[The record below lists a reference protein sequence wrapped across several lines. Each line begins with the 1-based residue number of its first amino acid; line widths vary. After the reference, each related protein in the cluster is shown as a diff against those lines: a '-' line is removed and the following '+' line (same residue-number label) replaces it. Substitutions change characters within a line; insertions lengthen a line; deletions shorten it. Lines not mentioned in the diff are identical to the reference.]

1 MTIGEYVRNNG
12 DTELA
17 GMLLSW
23 MLTVITLLGI
33 DFRKL
38 DLETEYLEIIKY
50 LQTPMTDELVS
61 AVEMWKTPSEIVS

>member
-1 MTIGEYVRNNG
+1 MTIGEYVRDNG

-23 MLTVITLLGI
+23 MLTVLTLLGI

-38 DLETEYLEIIKY
+38 DLESEYYELLNY
-50 LQTPMTDELVS
+50 LQTPMTDELIS
-61 AVEMWKTPSEIVS
+61 AVEMWKTPSEIMS